1 MNDEQFERERQY
13 QISLTVA
20 KAMKEKS
27 VITAEEYSAIDT
39 ILREKYRPL
48 LGSLQAEN
56 MAKSL
61 DISAF

>member
-1 MNDEQFERERQY
+1 MNEEQFERERQY
-13 QISLTVA
+13 QLSLTVA

-27 VITAEEYSAIDT
+27 VITADEYSVIDT

-56 MAKSL
+56 MPKSL
-61 DISAF
+61 DI